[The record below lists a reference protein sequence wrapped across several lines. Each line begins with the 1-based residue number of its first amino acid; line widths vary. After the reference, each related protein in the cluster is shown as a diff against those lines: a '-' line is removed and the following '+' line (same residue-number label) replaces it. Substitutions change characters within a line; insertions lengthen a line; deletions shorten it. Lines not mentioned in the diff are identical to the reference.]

1 MKDNVKDLIEIEKKL
16 YSYEGQD
23 RVMSSHD
30 MSKALREEDRPIQLK
45 SGIATLDRYIS
56 GFEGGE
62 LTVISGLTGNGK
74 TLFAQTLT
82 RNFDKQ
88 DFKSLWFSYEVMPVN
103 FLRAFGE
110 DLPLFYMP
118 ARLIENSLT
127 WINTRIY
134 EAKLKYHIHA
144 VFVDHL
150 HFIVQMNRGNVSVEI
165 GAVMRFLKKLT
176 LKFNIVLFL
185 IAHTM
190 KCKPETELGIGDTR
204 DSSFIEQEADNVFYI
219 WRTKKDREAVLKIAK
234 NRRNGIFE
242 KKIKLIKK
250 GSFLQEDNDEDNGD

>member
-1 MKDNVKDLIEIEKKL
+1 MTDNDIKDLIELEKKL
-16 YSYEGQD
+16 FTYEGQD

-30 MSKALREEDRPIQLK
+30 MSQALREEDQPILIK
-45 SGIATLDRYIS
+45 SGIPTLDNYID

-74 TLFAQTLT
+74 TLLAQTLT
-82 RNFDKQ
+82 RNFDEQ
-88 DFKSLWFSYEVMPVN
+88 GIKSLWFSYEVMPAN

-118 ARLIENSLT
+118 ARLTGNSLT
-127 WINTRIY
+127 WINTRIH
-134 EAKLKYHIHA
+134 EAKLKYDIKA

-150 HFIVQMNRGNVSVEI
+150 HFIVEMNRGNISVEI
-165 GAVMRFLKKLT
+165 GAVMRTLKKIA
-176 LKFNIVLFL
+176 LKFNVAFFL

-190 KCKPETELGIGDTR
+190 KCKPDTELGIGDTR

-219 WRTKKDREAVLKIAK
+219 WRTKKESQAILKIAK
-234 NRRNGIFE
+234 NRRNGVFE
-242 KKIKLIKK
+242 KKITLFKV
-250 GSFLQEDNDEDNGD
+250 GHFLGEI

>member
-1 MKDNVKDLIEIEKKL
+1 MKDNVKDLIEIEKRL
-16 YSYEGQD
+16 FAYEGQD

-30 MSKALREEDRPIQLK
+30 LAQALREEDKPVRME
-45 SGIATLDRYIS
+45 SGIQKLDSYIN

-74 TLFAQTLT
+74 TLFGQTLT
-82 RNFDKQ
+82 KNFDDQ
-88 DFKSLWFSYEVMPVN
+88 GFKSLWFSYEVMPAN
-103 FLRAFGE
+103 FLKCFGE
-110 DLPLFYMP
+110 ELPLFYMP

-127 WINTRIY
+127 WINTRVH
-134 EAKLKYHIHA
+134 EAKLKYQINA

-150 HFIVQMNRGNVSVEI
+150 HFIVTMNRGNISVEI
-165 GAVMRFLKKLT
+165 GAVMRALKKIA
-176 LKFNIVLFL
+176 LKFNVAFFL

-190 KCKPETELGIGDTR
+190 KVKPETELGIGDTR

-219 WRTKKDREAVLKIAK
+219 WRTKKERQAILKIAK

-242 KKIKLIKK
+242 KKITLYKI
-250 GSFLQEDNDEDNGD
+250 SNFLQELQE

>member
-1 MKDNVKDLIEIEKKL
+1 MKDSVKDLIETEKKL
-16 YSYEGQD
+16 YNYEGQD

-30 MSKALREEDRPIQLK
+30 MAQALREEDKPIQIK
-45 SGIATLDRYIS
+45 SSIPSLDSYIE

-74 TLFAQTLT
+74 TLLSQTLT

-88 DFKSLWFSYEVMPVN
+88 SIKSLWFSYEVMPAN

-118 ARLIENSLT
+118 ARLTGNSLT
-127 WINTRIY
+127 WLSTRIH
-134 EAKLKYHIHA
+134 EAKLKYNIKA

-150 HFIVQMNRGNVSVEI
+150 HFIVEMNRGNMSIEI
-165 GAVMRFLKKLT
+165 GHVMRAIKKMALR
-176 LKFNIVLFL
+176 FNVAFFL

-190 KCKPETELGIGDTR
+190 KVKPDTELGIGDTR

-219 WRTKKDREAVLKIAK
+219 WRTKKERQAILKIAK
-234 NRRNGIFE
+234 NRRNGVFE
-242 KKIKLIKK
+242 KKITLHKI
-250 GSFLQEDNDEDNGD
+250 GNFLEEIQSV

>member
-1 MKDNVKDLIEIEKKL
+1 MKDNIKDLIEIEKKL

-30 MSKALREEDRPIQLK
+30 MVRALREEDRPIQLK
-45 SGIATLDRYIS
+45 SGITTLDGYIG

-62 LTVISGLTGNGK
+62 LSVISGLTGNGK

-82 RNFDKQ
+82 KNFDEQ
-88 DFKSLWFSYEVMPVN
+88 GFKSLWFSYEVMPSN

-110 DLPLFYMP
+110 DLPLFYLP
-118 ARLIENSLT
+118 ARLIENSST
-127 WINTRIY
+127 WINTRIH
-134 EAKLKYHIHA
+134 EGKLKYQVHA

-150 HFIVQMNRGNVSVEI
+150 HFIVEMNRGNISVEI
-165 GAVMRFLKKLT
+165 GAVMRFLKKLA
-176 LKFNIVLFL
+176 LKFNVAFFL

-219 WRTKKDREAVLKIAK
+219 WRTRKDKEAVLKIAK

-242 KKIKLIKK
+242 KKVRLIKE
-250 GSFLQEDNDEDNGD
+250 GSFLKEDNDEDNGD